1 MNDRIHISQD
11 DLALYALQALSD
23 AEMAAVREHVS
34 GCAECRDQLAE
45 LHGDFALVALS
56 TEQHA
61 LPQGARER
69 FVQRMSP
76 ARPSAPAV
84 STVVPITQGK
94 GNKRPALWMG
104 WSVAA
109 ALLLVSADLGVR
121 VAQLS
126 QQLDHA
132 TAAAR
137 NSEAANMKARELL
150 EVLTA
155 PSAQRVAL
163 TAGKTPPA
171 PSARAVYLA
180 SRGALV
186 MEASNLQAL
195 PENKTYELWVI
206 PTSGAPIPA
215 GLFRPD
221 ASGSGSVVLPAIP
234 QGVQAKAFGITVEK
248 AEGSEKPTLP
258 IILAGAPA
266 AGE

>member
-1 MNDRIHISQD
+1 MNDRTHISQD

-23 AEMAAVREHVS
+23 AEMAAARAHVS
-34 GCAECRDQLAE
+34 DCAECREELAQ

-61 LPQGARER
+61 LPHGARER
-69 FVQRMSP
+69 FVQRIGSSKP
-76 ARPSAPAV
+76 AAPAATAV
-84 STVVPITQGK
+84 IPISQGK
-94 GNKRPALWMG
+94 RNKRAALWIG
-104 WSVAA
+104 WSIAA

-121 VAQLS
+121 VAQLTE
-126 QQLDHA
+126 QLNHA
-132 TAAAR
+132 RTAAQ
-137 NSEAANMKARELL
+137 NSEAQNMKARELL
-150 EVLTA
+150 DVLTA

-186 MEASNLQAL
+186 MEASNLRPI
-195 PENKTYELWVI
+195 PENKAYELWVI
-206 PTSGAPIPA
+206 PTNGAPIPA
-215 GLFRPD
+215 GVFRPD
-221 ASGSGSVVLPAIP
+221 ATGSGSVVLPAIP

-248 AEGSEKPTLP
+248 AEGSDKPTSA
-258 IILAGAPA
+258 IILAGSPA